1 MSVFAI
7 IMFAHTWECDF
18 LYEKKELIL
27 HVNGKKKIK
36 GQIGSVCKAES
47 ISPIRAG

>member
-18 LYEKKELIL
+18 LYEKKT
-27 HVNGKKKIK
+27 NSSCQWKKKIK